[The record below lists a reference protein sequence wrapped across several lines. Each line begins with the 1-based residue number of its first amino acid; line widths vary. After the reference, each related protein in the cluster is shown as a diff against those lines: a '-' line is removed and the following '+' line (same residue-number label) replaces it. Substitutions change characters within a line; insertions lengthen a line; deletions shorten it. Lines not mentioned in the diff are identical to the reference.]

1 MDRCDGEE
9 WSDDEWFCGATQ
21 RYVEDKEHSEEALV
35 DKGEQQTELQQQE
48 EPVMEEFTMDDS
60 FDEWIASLEV
70 MMDQDCRNGG
80 DNAKEVEQGVD
91 DEMPCTGSAGE
102 EGENLITADSP
113 QCEGS
118 GLCDDADP
126 EARGTKA
133 EVVGDQGEAH
143 ASRDPA
149 DESPRPTAA
158 HTGAADN
165 RPISEREVR
174 DINDDEGTDEMR
186 ATRDALPPSRSP
198 VMMSR
203 VLEAKMDEGYAT
215 RSSVGTKV
223 MKPGSADACTSLPEK
238 NVGARIRGKVRKD
251 DLLDSNRMTGGQEDD
266 EMPGTSQPIAVVKDG
281 GRGDQEPL
289 MDVFGTAPPGGVY
302 TAPSGALPAS
312 PASTLYQP
320 ASQELRMPSKTQA
333 VQHIDCVTLGIM
345 AGTARIGSGGE
356 RVGPRVTNRDECVH
370 TKDGTCHTHGPGAK
384 WRWRPIPPHLRTV
397 GPDGKIKKRVYFWS
411 CEVGTGGRNLRQ
423 SRINFGR
430 KEEDNDEYRRDNAGT
445 RDTRTRG

>member
-1 MDRCDGEE
+1 M
-9 WSDDEWFCGATQ
+9 
-21 RYVEDKEHSEEALV
+21 
-35 DKGEQQTELQQQE
+35 
-48 EPVMEEFTMDDS
+48 
-60 FDEWIASLEV
+60 
-70 MMDQDCRNGG
+70 
-80 DNAKEVEQGVD
+80 
-91 DEMPCTGSAGE
+91 
-102 EGENLITADSP
+102 
-113 QCEGS
+113 
-118 GLCDDADP
+118 
-126 EARGTKA
+126 GT
-133 EVVGDQGEAH
+133 
-143 ASRDPA
+143 
-149 DESPRPTAA
+149 
-158 HTGAADN
+158 
-165 RPISEREVR
+165 I
-174 DINDDEGTDEMR
+174 
-186 ATRDALPPSRSP
+186 
-198 VMMSR
+198 
-203 VLEAKMDEGYAT
+203 
-215 RSSVGTKV
+215 V
-223 MKPGSADACTSLPEK
+223 MKPGSADTCTSLPEK

-289 MDVFGTAPPGGVY
+289 IDVFGIAPPGGVY

-333 VQHIDCVTLGIM
+333 VQTIDCVTLGIM

-384 WRWRPIPPHLRTV
+384 WRWRPIPPNQRTV
-397 GPDGKIKKRVYFWS
+397 GPDGKTKKRVYFWS

-430 KEEDNDEYRRDNAGT
+430 KEEDDDECRRDNAGT